1 MARILN
7 EEQHTEKRNEILD
20 VAQRLVYTRGYAQM
34 SIQEIISAL
43 SISKGA
49 FYHYFDSKQNL
60 LEAMIKRTLDQILLV
75 LAPVIDDPVLSAT
88 EKLNRY
94 FLTAGQW
101 KSGQKEYIL
110 AIMQVWYTDE
120 NAIVRQKM
128 QVETL
133 KHIAPMFSEVIHQG
147 IAEGTFHTSFPD
159 QTGEV
164 LLALLVGFGENLAAR
179 MIEMGLGSKS
189 QPKTGAHLQD
199 ESIRELY
206 IFLEAYTC
214 AMERVLGA
222 PPGSIELVGPGV
234 LEDWFKEPPPTPPSA
249 RADNGA
255 AGG

>member
-128 QVETL
+128 HVETL
-133 KHIAPMFSEVIHQG
+133 KLIAPLFS
-147 IAEGTFHTSFPD
+147 
-159 QTGEV
+159 
-164 LLALLVGFGENLAAR
+164 
-179 MIEMGLGSKS
+179 
-189 QPKTGAHLQD
+189 
-199 ESIRELY
+199 
-206 IFLEAYTC
+206 
-214 AMERVLGA
+214 
-222 PPGSIELVGPGV
+222 
-234 LEDWFKEPPPTPPSA
+234 
-249 RADNGA
+249 
-255 AGG
+255 